1 MTDPIQRLRAL
12 GLRLSRES
20 LEKLIVDAD
29 KAEMGALD
37 ILGRLADLEVGERA
51 ARNLQ
56 RRMKLATLGSFSPL
70 DKFYW
75 NHPTSFDKTTF
86 DLLLTCDFIRR
97 GENVLLRGPSGVGK
111 TTLSQNLGLHALQNG
126 FSVRFCTLA
135 GCLADLL
142 RQESVPALERRL
154 KRYTSPHLLVL
165 DELGY
170 LPADGRSADLLYTV
184 IARRHEQRST
194 IITTNLSF
202 KQWTNVF
209 PGSACVSAL
218 VDRFAQHCHVIDI
231 EAESWRQKNA
241 LRRKTKPRSA
251 LVDDDRP

>member
-1 MTDPIQRLRAL
+1 MNDPIQRLRTL
-12 GLRLSRES
+12 GLRLSREA
-20 LEKLIVDAD
+20 LEKFVVDAD
-29 KAEMGALD
+29 NGDLGALE
-37 ILGRLADLEVGERA
+37 ILGRLAELEAGERA

-56 RRMKLATLGSFSPL
+56 RRMKLATLGTFSTL
-70 DKFYW
+70 DKFDW
-75 NHPTSFDKTTF
+75 NHPTSLDKTTF
-86 DLLLTCDFIRR
+86 DLLLSCEFIRR

-126 FSVRFCTLA
+126 YSVRFCTLA

-170 LPADGRSADLLYTV
+170 LPADGRAADLLYTV

-194 IITTNLSF
+194 VITTNLSF
-202 KQWTNVF
+202 KQWTTVF

-231 EAESWRQKNA
+231 EAESWRQKTA
-241 LRRKTKPRSA
+241 LRRKSKARATAS
-251 LVDDDRP
+251 DNDRP

>member
-1 MTDPIQRLRAL
+1 MTDPIQRLRTL
-12 GLRLSRES
+12 GLRLSRDGF
-20 LEKLIVDAD
+20 EKLVYTAD
-29 KAEMGALD
+29 KSGLGALEL
-37 ILGRLADLEVGERA
+37 LGRLADLEAGERA

-56 RRMKLATLGSFSPL
+56 RRTKLATLGTFSTL
-70 DKFYW
+70 DKFDW
-75 NHPTSFDKTTF
+75 SHPSAFDKPAF
-86 DLLLTCDFIRR
+86 DLLLGCEFIRR

-111 TTLSQNLGLHALQNG
+111 TTLSQNLALQALQRG

-135 GCLADLL
+135 ACLADLL

-194 IITTNLSF
+194 VITTNLSF
-202 KQWTNVF
+202 KQWTSVF

-231 EAESWRQKNA
+231 EAESWRQKHA
-241 LRRKTKPRSA
+241 LRRKTKPKSTSS
-251 LVDDDRP
+251 DDDRP